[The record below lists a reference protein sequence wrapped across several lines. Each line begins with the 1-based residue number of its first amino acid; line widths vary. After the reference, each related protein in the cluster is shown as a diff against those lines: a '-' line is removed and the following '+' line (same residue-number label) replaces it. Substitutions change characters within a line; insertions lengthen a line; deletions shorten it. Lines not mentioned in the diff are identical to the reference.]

1 MGGCRLPSSSA
12 VLKRLAIAFFFCSSL
27 GAVALLYVDGHVPA
41 SVPEGDGKL
50 DYGPFAKA
58 LEHVS
63 ASGLVDYAAL
73 KKDRAGLDAFVTELA
88 RVSPINHPELFEEP
102 EQKLA
107 FWLNAYHA
115 LVLQSAIDLDPDASL
130 EGVGRKFYWLRSWPI
145 GGRRFTLWSVERRFL
160 RDTGDSRVPFALAC
174 GTLGC
179 ALLDGAPYQADTL
192 DPQLND
198 AVGRFV
204 QNEHN
209 VKLKSDGIHLSPLFE
224 ANAEDIRAALP
235 EGRINLLQFVWAFL
249 PLACDTRPGCDTR
262 GDLDRACG
270 PKLEGCAIKYERFDW
285 RLAARP

>member
-1 MGGCRLPSSSA
+1 
-12 VLKRLAIAFFFCSSL
+12 LKRLAIAFVVCSIG
-27 GAVALLYVDGHVPA
+27 GAASLLYVDGHVPA
-41 SVPEGDGKL
+41 AIPDGADKL
-50 DYGPFAKA
+50 DYGPFSKA

-63 ASGLVDYAAL
+63 ATGLVDYAGL
-73 KKDRAGLDAFVTELA
+73 RKDRAGLDAFVAQLA
-88 RVSPINHPELFEEP
+88 RISPINRPDLFEEP

-115 LVLQSAIDLDPDASL
+115 LVLQAAIDVDPDASL
-130 EGVGRKFYWLRSWPI
+130 DGMGRKFYWLRTWPI

-174 GTLGC
+174 GALGC
-179 ALLDGAPYQADTL
+179 ALLDGTPYQADTL

-198 AVGRFV
+198 AVSRFV

-209 VKLKSDGIHLSPLFE
+209 VKLMADGVHLSPLFL
-224 ANAEDIRAALP
+224 ANADDIRAALP
-235 EGRINLLQFVWAFL
+235 EGRTNLLQFVWAFL
-249 PLACDTRPGCDTR
+249 PLACETRPGCDTR

-270 PKLEGCAIKYERFDW
+270 PKLEACKVKYEAFDW